1 MLFYSHEPNNKSVF
15 IMTNKIKIFVG
26 AEGIEPSHR
35 NHFFITLRYP
45 SRSHAPF
52 FKPPYSHEP
61 DRWFLIKNIRS
72 SRRCKDFYINNL
84 KT

>member
-1 MLFYSHEPNNKSVF
+1 
-15 IMTNKIKIFVG
+15 MTNKIKIFVG

-52 FKPPYSHEP
+52 LNRPILTNRT
-61 DRWFLIKNIRS
+61 DVFLIKNIRS
-72 SRRCKDFYINNL
+72 SRCCKDFYINNL